1 MIGFKFGYRREPG
14 RFHSWL
20 GGVRPLFRRRGA
32 MRALTQAQESWARAN
47 GFEAIT
53 VNTFQE
59 KFPQMY
65 LFLLGEG
72 YEIIPANEP
81 DQKKTHFQKI
91 L

>member
-1 MIGFKFGYRREPG
+1 
-14 RFHSWL
+14 
-20 GGVRPLFRRRGA
+20 